1 MKTLYRL
8 ALLLGIVVLAWPS
21 PLLAQLGET
30 RVGSVLIQHVG
41 PPAVSD
47 EFIRENIRMKA
58 GDVFSRGVVDED
70 VKTLWNTGYFF
81 KVRSDIQNGTN
92 GVVLTYV
99 VQGKPILAELKVV
112 GNKKMSLKKIM
123 KKITSKVNQPLDERK
138 LFDDTLAIKELYEKS
153 GYQKTTVVEQA
164 PIINEAA
171 GRGTVTFEIHETPK
185 VRIKDVVFVN
195 AKAVSQKELRHVL
208 KTRRHWMFSWL
219 TGTGVLKEDE
229 FEDDKEKLIEF
240 YQNKGYID
248 FAIQDVKFD
257 YITPSRMVIRFIV
270 SEGKQYKVGILDIKG
285 NKVFTTN
292 DFIKGLKIDKQLMK
306 LTLTPGATF
315 TPTNFNADLDTLR
328 DMYGS
333 RGYLERQGQGGTT
346 SITGNQTANPT
357 TGKIDVTYSI
367 EEGER
372 DYIEKIIIKGN
383 VKTKDRVLRR
393 ELAVYPG
400 EVYDMVRVK
409 ISKQKLEG
417 LEYFSKVDT
426 QTQDTDVPNRKDL
439 VIGVEERNTGNV
451 TVGAGF
457 SSVESLVGFVEL
469 KQGNFDLFNPPTF
482 TGAGQKFQI
491 RASIGTLLQDY
502 EISFVEPWFLGQK
515 LALGVDLFHKLLEYN
530 SVNNMYNE
538 QFDGG
543 TVSLKKAL
551 FGSPF
556 LTGSIAYTIEQAHI
570 SINQGFTTNNT
581 TNLVPA
587 MNGLS
592 QVEQVNSPNIST
604 NIFDTRGSYFVTK
617 FGTTLAYDTRNNFR
631 LPDGGQVTELSTE
644 VATQPG
650 DADFYKLE
658 LRSAWYF
665 RGFRP
670 GHILELDSRMGV
682 VSAYGSSSQVPIFE
696 RWYLGGIS
704 SLLGYKYQTV
714 GPEDQFGEPLG
725 GDTYYYGSAEY
736 SIPIVKMLR
745 LAWFYQIGDV
755 FSDPFSFSPGPNRQL
770 ISDDAGMGLRII
782 LPLGGAGTPIRLDYG
797 IPITHDPNLG
807 NSGKFQFSLGY
818 THPF

>member
-8 ALLLGIVVLAWPS
+8 ALLFWIVVAAWPS

-30 RVGSVLIQHVG
+30 RVGSVMIRHVG

-58 GDVFSRGVVDED
+58 GDVFSRPAVDED

-81 KVRSDIQNGTN
+81 KVQSDVQNGTN
-92 GVVLTYV
+92 GVVLTYI

-138 LFDDTLAIKELYEKS
+138 IFDDTLAIKELYEKS
-153 GYQKTTVVEQA
+153 GYQKTTVQAQA

-185 VRIKDVVFVN
+185 VRIRDVVFVN
-195 AKAVSQKELRHVL
+195 ARAFPQKELRHVL

-257 YITPSRMVIRFIV
+257 YITPTRMVVRFIV

-306 LTLTPGATF
+306 LKLTPGATF
-315 TPTNFNADLDTLR
+315 TPENFNTDLQTLR
-328 DMYGS
+328 DMYGA
-333 RGYLERQGQGGTT
+333 RGFLERLGQGGTT
-346 SITGNQTANPT
+346 TIAGNQTANPT

-367 EEGER
+367 EEGEK
-372 DYIEKIIIKGN
+372 DLIEKIIIKGN

-409 ISKQKLEG
+409 ISKAKLEG

-491 RASIGTLLQDY
+491 RASVGTLLQDY

-515 LALGVDLFHKLLEYN
+515 LALGVDLFHKVLEYN
-530 SVNNMYNE
+530 SLNNMYNE

-556 LTGSIAYTIEQAHI
+556 LTGTVALTVEQAHV

-587 MNGLS
+587 LNGLS
-592 QVEQVNSPNIST
+592 QIEQINSPNIST

-631 LPDGGQVTELSTE
+631 LPNGGQITEISTE
-644 VATQPG
+644 VATEPG
-650 DADFYKLE
+650 DTDFYKVE

-665 RGFRP
+665 KGFRP
-670 GHILELDSRMGV
+670 GHILELDSRIGV
-682 VSAYGSSSQVPIFE
+682 VSPYGSASQVPIFE

-725 GDTYYYGSAEY
+725 GDTYYFGSAEY

-755 FSDPFSFSPGPNRQL
+755 FSDPFSFNPGPNRQL
-770 ISDDAGMGLRII
+770 ITDDAGMGLRII